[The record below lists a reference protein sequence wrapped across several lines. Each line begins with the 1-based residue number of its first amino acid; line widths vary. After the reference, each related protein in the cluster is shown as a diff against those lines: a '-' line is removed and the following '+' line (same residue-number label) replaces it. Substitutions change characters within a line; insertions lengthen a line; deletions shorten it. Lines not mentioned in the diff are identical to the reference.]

1 MSENRYR
8 AILAIAAIGLFVFP
22 VLVAA
27 AATPITSPH
36 PPEEVQWWE
45 DTLMDKD
52 KDGID
57 DDIWVALN
65 NTDFEWVDEN
75 GHIDVI
81 VNLDHLPTEDDVA
94 LLENELDFVH
104 LHTFHLID
112 SIAGSVA
119 VDDIVPM
126 SLLPGVVM
134 VE

>member
-27 AATPITSPH
+27 AATPIASPQ
-36 PPEEVQWWE
+36 PQEEVQWWE

-65 NTDFEWVDEN
+65 NTDFEWVDEK

-94 LLENELDFVH
+94 LLELS
-104 LHTFHLID
+104 LIH
-112 SIAGSVA
+112 I
-119 VDDIVPM
+119 
-126 SLLPGVVM
+126 
-134 VE
+134 

>member
-27 AATPITSPH
+27 AATTPVTQSN
-36 PPEEVQWWE
+36 EEVPWWE

-65 NTDFEWVDEN
+65 NTDFEWVDEK
-75 GHIDVI
+75 GHIKLNCLKRGNSQLTI
-81 VNLDHLPTEDDVA
+81 LKNLQHFFYFL
-94 LLENELDFVH
+94 
-104 LHTFHLID
+104 
-112 SIAGSVA
+112 
-119 VDDIVPM
+119 
-126 SLLPGVVM
+126 
-134 VE
+134 

>member
-22 VLVAA
+22 VTVAA
-27 AATPITSPH
+27 VASPATP
-36 PPEEVQWWE
+36 PPQDEVDWWE

-81 VNLDHLPTEDDVA
+81 VNLDHLVKYPE
-94 LLENELDFVH
+94 
-104 LHTFHLID
+104 ID
-112 SIAGSVA
+112 GF
-119 VDDIVPM
+119 
-126 SLLPGVVM
+126 
-134 VE
+134 